1 MKRVLIVDDHAIV
14 REGVKNILAKMGEF
28 EIPDEAST
36 GWEAIAS
43 VSKNDYDIVLLDI
56 GLPDKS
62 GLEVLEEIKIRKPE
76 MPVLILTM
84 HAEKQYA
91 VRVLRAGASGYMTKN
106 TLPELL
112 AEAVRKI
119 LNGDQYL
126 PQGVAEQLR
135 LEVGKDATR
144 PLHTS
149 LSDREFQ
156 ILIRIAKGLSLKEIA
171 GELNISDKTVSTY
184 RTRIQE
190 KMNMN
195 ANAELIRYVV
205 ENGLLD

>member
-1 MKRVLIVDDHAIV
+1 M
-14 REGVKNILAKMGEF
+14 
-28 EIPDEAST
+28 
-36 GWEAIAS
+36 
-43 VSKNDYDIVLLDI
+43 
-56 GLPDKS
+56 
-62 GLEVLEEIKIRKPE
+62 
-76 MPVLILTM
+76 
-84 HAEKQYA
+84 
-91 VRVLRAGASGYMTKN
+91 
-106 TLPELL
+106 PELL